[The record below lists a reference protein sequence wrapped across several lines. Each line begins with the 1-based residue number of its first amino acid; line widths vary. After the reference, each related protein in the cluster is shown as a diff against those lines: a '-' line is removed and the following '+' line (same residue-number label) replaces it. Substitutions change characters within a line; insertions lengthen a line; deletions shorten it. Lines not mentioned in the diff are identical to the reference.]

1 MAAEEQPSLT
11 GVDRREAYRAHYYAD
26 VEIEWGPSIL
36 RARTTDI
43 SLDGM
48 MVETPSPLAAGTEFR
63 ARVFLGEGA
72 PLEAECVVKQVFE
85 GKGMGVSFADLK
97 PADQA
102 RLRKLLAGLPH

>member
-1 MAAEEQPSLT
+1 VPEEEPSLT
-11 GVDRREAYRAHYYAD
+11 GVDRRECYRAHYYAD
-26 VEIEWGPSIL
+26 VEIEWGPSTL

-48 MVETPSPLAAGTEFR
+48 MLETASSLASGTEFH

-72 PLEAECVVKQVFE
+72 PLEVDCVVKQAIE
-85 GKGMGVSFADLK
+85 GKGMGVSFTELK
-97 PADQA
+97 PADHT

>member
-1 MAAEEQPSLT
+1 VAQEEPSLT
-11 GVDRREAYRAHYYAD
+11 GMDRREAYRAHYYAD
-26 VEIEWGPSIL
+26 VDIEWGPSTL

-63 ARVFLGEGA
+63 ARVFLSEGA
-72 PLEAECVVKQVFE
+72 PLEVECVVKQTFE
-85 GKGMGVSFADLK
+85 GKGMGVSFTELKSADN
-97 PADQA
+97 A